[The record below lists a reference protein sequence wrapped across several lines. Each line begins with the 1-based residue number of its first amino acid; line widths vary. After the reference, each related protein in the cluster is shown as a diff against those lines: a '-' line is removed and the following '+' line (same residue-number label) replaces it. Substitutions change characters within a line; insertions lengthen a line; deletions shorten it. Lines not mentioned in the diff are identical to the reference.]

1 MALGSPGG
9 GMSSDYELS
18 EIMQRVLARPASE
31 SEARVAFGKLK
42 RKFRRLGDEV
52 VSGVIQARADPKV
65 VVGCEYNLRD
75 GMVPGSQTRAPP
87 PPKEQGGSLS
97 LIFEFYSKLQSPGFQ
112 MGRGLTY
119 EEIKNCN
126 ERVSFFELIC
136 FCRDF
141 KIVPRLASKSTL
153 QYLWKVATAK
163 CNRSAGNAGDG
174 DQSLRDAGLDLEEFL
189 MILVRIALVA
199 YATKAIG
206 QPQLAVQH
214 LIRFLDLEHVEKI
227 RHHIR
232 TQGRETQ
239 RHVNFR
245 SAGELEMGYGR
256 KALEEKRE
264 EIAKRARKAS
274 RAAIVFSSS
283 QLSLLAKAPK
293 MDDFTTVNKVNFL
306 SVASQ
311 VLLASF
317 DKDMAN
323 FLEPYCSLRAAQ
335 HWVPLDALGVDG
347 GTLERGQRYGVRIC
361 VLNRSAETLVVTDLR
376 KTGDAG
382 AAVRAIF
389 DPNPFVPGLTRHVE
403 LLIEPKP
410 TQGGEFVGTV
420 DVEVSSNAR
429 KTKAFVV
436 SVPLFFR
443 VESVHVAVH
452 EAEAEPELANLGPK
466 RLAQVGSH
474 HRLRHGAGDDG
485 DEWLHSSDY

>member
-1 MALGSPGG
+1 MSCKPGGKHAQVYLNKRNGLRREMALGSPGG
-9 GMSSDYELS
+9 G
-18 EIMQRVLARPASE
+18 
-31 SEARVAFGKLK
+31 
-42 RKFRRLGDEV
+42 
-52 VSGVIQARADPKV
+52 
-65 VVGCEYNLRD
+65 
-75 GMVPGSQTRAPP
+75 
-87 PPKEQGGSLS
+87 
-97 LIFEFYSKLQSPGFQ
+97 
-112 MGRGLTY
+112 
-119 EEIKNCN
+119 
-126 ERVSFFELIC
+126 
-136 FCRDF
+136 
-141 KIVPRLASKSTL
+141 
-153 QYLWKVATAK
+153 
-163 CNRSAGNAGDG
+163 
-174 DQSLRDAGLDLEEFL
+174 
-189 MILVRIALVA
+189 
-199 YATKAIG
+199 
-206 QPQLAVQH
+206 
-214 LIRFLDLEHVEKI
+214 
-227 RHHIR
+227 
-232 TQGRETQ
+232 
-239 RHVNFR
+239 
-245 SAGELEMGYGR
+245 
-256 KALEEKRE
+256 
-264 EIAKRARKAS
+264 
-274 RAAIVFSSS
+274 
-283 QLSLLAKAPK
+283 
-293 MDDFTTVNKVNFL
+293 
-306 SVASQ
+306 
-311 VLLASF
+311 
-317 DKDMAN
+317 MAN

-452 EAEAEPELANLGPK
+452 EAEAEPELGNLGPK